1 MIFTLQALNAEK
13 GDSLILSWGP
23 PDKIR
28 HILID
33 GGPATVFNNSLE
45 PRLEELRA
53 GHKLSSGQALP
64 FEICMV
70 SHIDDDHIN
79 GILDLFDTME
89 AARPAVPYRIKTLWH
104 NSFDEI
110 LGNGPN
116 ELKSRLAAFE
126 AELPDLPPEL
136 DHSSA
141 IVASVGQGRKLRAAA
156 ESLRILINGR
166 FSGLVMAKKG
176 MPPITFPGGLKLHII
191 GPNEARL
198 KDLLTAWDKDV
209 KKNPS
214 TAAVA
219 AFVDNSVANLS
230 SIVVVAEFEGNTILL
245 TGDARGDDILA
256 GLETAGFLTDKHT
269 GTVHFDVLKMP
280 HHGSDR
286 NMTEDFLRRITADH
300 YIFSANG
307 EHDNPDKPTIEM
319 LGRARPGQSFLLH
332 FTNEDMVN
340 KKNKRD
346 IGAELKAALAAHN
359 MSQKAI
365 FRQPNELGVSIHL
378 IDELPF

>member
-23 PDKIR
+23 PNNIR

-33 GGPATVFNNSLE
+33 GGPNTVFNNSLE
-45 PRLEELRA
+45 PRLQELRA
-53 GHKLSSGQALP
+53 GHKLSGGQSLP

-79 GILDLFDTME
+79 GILDLFDAME
-89 AARPAVPYRIKTLWH
+89 KAHPAVPYRIKTLWH

-110 LGNGPN
+110 LGNGSS
-116 ELKSRLAAFE
+116 ELKSRLASFE
-126 AELPDLPPEL
+126 SELSNLPPEL
-136 DHSSA
+136 DHSVA

-156 ESLRILINGR
+156 EARRILLNGR
-166 FSGLVMAKKG
+166 FRGLVMAKKG
-176 MPPITFPGGLKLHII
+176 MLPVTFPGGLKLHII

-198 KDLLTAWDKDV
+198 NELLTIWDKDV

-219 AFVDNSVANLS
+219 AFVDKSVANLS
-230 SIVVVAEFEGNTILL
+230 SIVVVAEFEGNTMLL

-256 GLETAGFLTDKHT
+256 GLESAGFLTDQHT

-286 NMTEDFLRRITADH
+286 NITEDFLHRVTADH

-307 EHDNPDKPTIEM
+307 EHDNPDKPTIDM
-319 LGRARPGQSFLLH
+319 LGRARPGESFLLH
-332 FTNEDMVN
+332 FTNETMFN
-340 KKNKRD
+340 KKKRD
-346 IGAELKAALAAHN
+346 IGAELKAALADHN
-359 MSQKAI
+359 LTHNAI
-365 FRQPNELGVSIHL
+365 FRQPGELGVSVHL
-378 IDELPF
+378 IDEMPF

>member
-23 PDKIR
+23 LDKIR

-33 GGPATVFNNSLE
+33 GGPNTVFNNSLE
-45 PRLEELRA
+45 PRLEQLRS
-53 GHKLSSGQALP
+53 GHKLGSGQALP
-64 FEICMV
+64 LEICMV

-79 GILDLFDTME
+79 GILELFDAME
-89 AARPAVPYRIKTLWH
+89 DAHPAVPYRIKTLWH

-110 LGNGPN
+110 LGNGSS
-116 ELKSRLAAFE
+116 ELKSRLASFE
-126 AELPDLPPEL
+126 SELSNLPPEL
-136 DHSSA
+136 DHSTA

-156 ESLRILINGR
+156 EARRILINGR
-166 FSGLVMAKKG
+166 FRGLVMAKKG
-176 MPPITFPGGLKLHII
+176 MPPVTFPGGLKLHII

-198 KDLLTAWDKDV
+198 NQLLNIWDKDV

-219 AFVDNSVANLS
+219 AFVDSSVANLS

-256 GLETAGFLTDKHT
+256 GLENAGFLPNKDT

-286 NMTEDFLRRITADH
+286 NMTEDFLHRITADH

-319 LGRARPGQSFLLH
+319 LGRARAGQSFLLH
-332 FTNEDMVN
+332 FTNEKMVN
-340 KKNKRD
+340 PKGGHD
-346 IGAELKAALAAHN
+346 VGADLKAALNAHN

-365 FRQPNELGVSIHL
+365 FRQPGELGVTVDL
-378 IDELPF
+378 FDPMPF